1 MKTFSEWLIER
12 KQIPLYHGT
21 TMGPEDSYFKSFKD
35 TGIQPH
41 SAKGYGQGSG
51 FYSFDD
57 RDSAIKQADQ
67 ISKGD
72 LGFFQKQAHQNATP
86 MVVRHQAI
94 LNPRD
99 YDLDKEVHGEKL
111 YRFLNSNRFLIKK
124 ALKDNPIIV
133 PDRNDEYGAIA
144 GDIPVYDFNILP
156 KGLQIWMEDLSE
168 EQKLQKNLDDG
179 ITNIFLRN
187 NDTRDAADFNNIF
200 THMLK
205 AMPELQNRY
214 KSFLRSIQKKAAE
227 GKIKGMAWKYIG
239 DKPLE
244 PDAIAAKQ
252 QNKWS
257 VLHKK

>member
-1 MKTFSEWLIER
+1 M
-12 KQIPLYHGT
+12 
-21 TMGPEDSYFKSFKD
+21 
-35 TGIQPH
+35 
-41 SAKGYGQGSG
+41 
-51 FYSFDD
+51 
-57 RDSAIKQADQ
+57 
-67 ISKGD
+67 
-72 LGFFQKQAHQNATP
+72 
-86 MVVRHQAI
+86 
-94 LNPRD
+94 
-99 YDLDKEVHGEKL
+99 
-111 YRFLNSNRFLIKK
+111 
-124 ALKDNPIIV
+124 